1 MSFNYRMLKDLL
13 LSIATPLT
21 VGRSASKSSLNFQFP
36 AIEEV
41 NEAERLD
48 SGVSTLPAKRRRLPR
63 RRLSFGETFPRR
75 IRSRK
80 SNSLPGKNH
89 E

>member
-1 MSFNYRMLKDLL
+1 MNINCRMLKDLL
-13 LSIATPLT
+13 LSITTPLT

-41 NEAERLD
+41 NEAERSD
-48 SGVSTLPAKRRRLPR
+48 FKVSTLPAKRRRLPR

>member
-1 MSFNYRMLKDLL
+1 MNFNYRMLKDLL

-41 NEAERLD
+41 NEAERSD
-48 SGVSTLPAKRRRLPR
+48 FGVSTLPAKRRRLPS

-80 SNSLPGKNH
+80 SNSLPGTNH